1 MYNKRLYNILIRI
14 QESKKRQQLSGQLQN
29 TGIDSGPIVPYG
41 HLKFPNVLRS
51 SCKNFFIFNFVC

>member
-41 HLKFPNVLRS
+41 HLKFLSMFSKGFEV
-51 SCKNFFIFNFVC
+51 FV

>member
-41 HLKFPNVLRS
+41 H
-51 SCKNFFIFNFVC
+51 